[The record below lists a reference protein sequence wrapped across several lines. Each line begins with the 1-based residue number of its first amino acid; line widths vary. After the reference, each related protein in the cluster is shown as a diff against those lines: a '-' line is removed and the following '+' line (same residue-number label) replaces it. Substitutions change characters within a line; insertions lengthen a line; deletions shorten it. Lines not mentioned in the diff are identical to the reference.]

1 MASIV
6 VKFMVVEILN
16 TLATFFM
23 KGKYVKYISSKTN
36 FWESKFFLNRRDLS
50 LQSDLITVL
59 LNFMVKGACPDGR
72 ANCF

>member
-36 FWESKFFLNRRDLS
+36 FWESKFF
-50 LQSDLITVL
+50 
-59 LNFMVKGACPDGR
+59 
-72 ANCF
+72 